1 MTTKSISIK
10 CRIRRS
16 GGDASKVIEL
26 TSRDL
31 LRAVGPSANTRENAA
46 ERPKR
51 AVTAAEKSAEGI
63 VTRDRCQTVGG
74 CGPTPYHS
82 DEGPNKVEW
91 RVARKNHE
99 RQAAEQTADAAL
111 HRTVEG

>member
-10 CRIRRS
+10 HRIRRS
-16 GGDASKVIEL
+16 GGDALKVIEL
-26 TSRDL
+26 TSRGL
-31 LRAVGPSANTRENAA
+31 FRAVGPSANTREDAA
-46 ERPKR
+46 ERSAR
-51 AVTAAEKSAEGI
+51 TVIAAEKSAEGI

-82 DEGPNKVEW
+82 DEGPNKVELQ
-91 RVARKNHE
+91 VARKNHG
-99 RQAAEQTADAAL
+99 RQAAEQTAHAAL